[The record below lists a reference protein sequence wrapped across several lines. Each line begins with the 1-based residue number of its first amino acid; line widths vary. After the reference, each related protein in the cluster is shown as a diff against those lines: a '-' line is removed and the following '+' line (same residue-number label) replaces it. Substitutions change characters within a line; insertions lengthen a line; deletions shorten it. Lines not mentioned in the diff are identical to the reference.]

1 VHPEQASASANRLT
15 IDAGAQGD
23 AVKFIDWRVEI
34 IISSQSMKKVL
45 RPLVLLAFTTG
56 RDEKR
61 RVVMSGDQFS
71 EFRKKLAE
79 SIQQL
84 HRLEKMPLMG

>member
-1 VHPEQASASANRLT
+1 MHPDHLSEPVNRLT
-15 IDAGAQGD
+15 IDQGAQED

-45 RPLVLLAFTTG
+45 RPLILLTFTNG
-56 RDEKR
+56 RDQKK

-79 SIQQL
+79 SIQYL
-84 HRLEKMPLMG
+84 HKLEKMPLMG